1 MKIKENSINWKRLIP
16 TLLLSIAFVY
26 AFYFWIPG
34 TSGTYT
40 ITVMNGALIY
50 YIANVGCAL
59 MLGQCGM
66 VSFASVAFMGV
77 GGYTSAVLAINL
89 GWNPFVTMIIAT
101 VFSMFVALLLGLA
114 LMRLNGTFFT
124 FSTIALV
131 QISFTIFNGWK
142 KVTGGPNGIA
152 RIPSFRFMGWE
163 AKTYFDNYY
172 ILITMCILAALLAMR
187 LKRTNLGRAMSSVR
201 DNELVAKSLG
211 VNVYATKVTTF
222 VIAAGF
228 AGFAGAALVHNS
240 HYVVSTYF
248 TFDNATTYII
258 QVMVGGVYNFAGVF
272 LGTILITML
281 PEWLRFLQEYIRLVY
296 GVGVILLM
304 IFMPMGIWGA
314 MSAQI
319 KKMKK
324 KLNIK
329 TRVTTIGAG
338 TLIEEVA
345 D

>member
-1 MKIKENSINWKRLIP
+1 MRIKENTINWKRLI
-16 TLLLSIAFVY
+16 LALVLGIAFVY
-26 AFYFWIPG
+26 VFYFWIPSV
-34 TSGTYT
+34 SGTYT
-40 ITVMNGALIY
+40 ITVLNGALIY

-77 GGYTSAVLAINL
+77 GGYASAILALRL

-101 VFSMFVALLLGLA
+101 VLAMFIAWLLGLA

-142 KVTGGPNGIA
+142 AVTGGPNGIA
-152 RIPSFRFMGWE
+152 KVPSFRIMGWE
-163 AKTYFDNYY
+163 ARTYFDNYY
-172 ILITMCILAALLAMR
+172 ILITMCVLAALIAMR

-211 VNVYATKVTTF
+211 VNVYTTKVTAF

-258 QVMVGGVYNFAGVF
+258 QVMVGGVYNFVGVF

-319 KKMKK
+319 KKLRK
-324 KLNIK
+324 KLHIK

-338 TLIEEVA
+338 TLTEEVA
-345 D
+345 E